1 VIDFFNRGGWT
12 MWFLLTAAII
22 GILFII
28 ERIITF
34 IWARV
39 NTQKLV
45 NDITKAYNANG
56 VEGAIRICKRNNSPI
71 ARILIE
77 GVQAYAIVG
86 KDKDAME
93 EAMEGAA
100 VKELAFLDR
109 GMSALSAVVTL
120 APMMGFLGTV
130 SGMVS
135 AFDAIALAGTVDAKL
150 VASGISEA
158 LITTMTGLSIAI
170 PISAAHTWFSEMIN
184 SYTRNMEQAAN
195 EVVTHLLEQGK

>member
-1 VIDFFNRGGWT
+1 MIDFFNRGGWT

-39 NTQKLV
+39 NTKKLV

-56 VEGAIRICKRNNSPI
+56 VEGAVRVCKRNNSPI

-77 GVQAYAIVG
+77 GVQAYAVVG
-86 KDKDAME
+86 KDKDGME
-93 EAMEGAA
+93 EAMEGSA

-158 LITTMTGLSIAI
+158 LITTMTGLAIAI
-170 PISAAHTWFSEMIN
+170 PVSAAHTWFSEMIN

>member
-1 VIDFFNRGGWT
+1 MIDFFNRGGWT

-39 NTQKLV
+39 NTKKLV

-56 VEGAIRICKRNNSPI
+56 VEGAVRVCKRNNSPI

-77 GVQAYAIVG
+77 GVQSYAVVG

-93 EAMEGAA
+93 EAMEGSA

-158 LITTMTGLSIAI
+158 LITTMTGLAIAI
-170 PISAAHTWFSEMIN
+170 PVSAAHTWFSEMIN

>member
-1 VIDFFNRGGWT
+1 MIDFFNRGGWT

-39 NTQKLV
+39 NTKKLV

-56 VEGAIRICKRNNSPI
+56 VEGAVRVCKRNNSPI

-77 GVQAYAIVG
+77 GVQAYAVVG

-93 EAMEGAA
+93 EAMEGSA

-158 LITTMTGLSIAI
+158 LITTMTGLAIAI
-170 PISAAHTWFSEMIN
+170 PVSAAHTWFSEMIN

>member
-39 NTQKLV
+39 NTKKLV

-56 VEGAIRICKRNNSPI
+56 VEGAVRVCKRNNSPI

-77 GVQAYAIVG
+77 GVQAYAVVG

-93 EAMEGAA
+93 EAMEGSA

-158 LITTMTGLSIAI
+158 LITTMTGLAIAI
-170 PISAAHTWFSEMIN
+170 PVSAAHTWFSEMIN

>member
-1 VIDFFNRGGWT
+1 MIDFFNRGGWT

>member
-1 VIDFFNRGGWT
+1 

>member
-1 VIDFFNRGGWT
+1 MIDFFNRGGWT

-28 ERIITF
+28 ERMITF

-39 NTQKLV
+39 NTKKLV

-56 VEGAIRICKRNNSPI
+56 VEGAVRICKKNNSPI

-170 PISAAHTWFSEMIN
+170 PVSAAHTWFSEMIN

-195 EVVTHLLEQGK
+195 DIVTHLLEQGK